1 MEPLSLSLAVIGV
14 TQFVK
19 LAADEIFGW
28 QLKGALTVAVAVLV
42 AAILT
47 FIDLENELI
56 QNVYTGVITVGGL
69 TAGVKVIGA
78 YKK

>member
-19 LAADEIFGW
+19 LAANEIFGW
-28 QLKGALTVAVAVLV
+28 KLKGALTVAVAVLV

-69 TAGVKVIGA
+69 TAGVKVVGA